1 MAAGNIPKGHIPG
14 VTTLAFPIDGLIIM
28 TVVFFAIPL
37 AITLL
42 VLPRSIRRMK
52 ERGFVVRD
60 MYKPDMPEVATN
72 GGLLILLISIF
83 SMSIIYLFYG
93 KYIPHVNY
101 ALVMVVILF
110 ALFGL
115 VDDMID
121 IGRIA
126 KLILLYYCSY
136 ALMLFVP
143 LCPLELPFIGPV
155 SLNLI
160 YLQLIIPTFVPVVA
174 NLVNMHSGLNGL
186 APGLSLILLSTLLLK
201 TWFFGDI
208 FKILFI
214 LCLSGALMGYFIFE
228 YYPARIFWGNV
239 GALSVGAAIGGICVI
254 EGFVVSGFVM
264 LIPHTVNFLL
274 WAYWKWNMKRIPHQ
288 KFGRIRPDGTLEVP
302 NRLTLKWVL
311 PSFFRMT
318 EPQATIAMFG
328 LTGIFCA
335 AGFFIPG

>member
-1 MAAGNIPKGHIPG
+1 MRVYIQEVVFGGIA
-14 VTTLAFPIDGLIIM
+14 TDLPIDRLLLMTILFFVIPFTIIFLI
-28 TVVFFAIPL
+28 
-37 AITLL
+37 
-42 VLPRSIRRMK
+42 LPRSIRSMK
-52 ERGFVVRD
+52 ERGFAARD
-60 MYKPDMPEVATN
+60 MYKADTPEVAIN
-72 GGLLILLISIF
+72 GGLIILLVALF

-101 ALVMVVILF
+101 ALIMVIILF

-115 VDDMID
+115 VDDMIN

-136 ALMLFVP
+136 PLILFVP
-143 LCPLELPFIGPV
+143 CIPLEIPFIGPV
-155 SLNLI
+155 SLNIL

-174 NLVNMHSGLNGL
+174 NLANMHSGFNGL
-186 APGLSLILLSTLLLK
+186 APGLTLIVLSTLLLK

-208 FKILFI
+208 FKVLFI
-214 LCLSGALMGYFIFE
+214 LCLTGALAGYFIFE

-239 GALSVGAAIGGICVI
+239 GALSIGAAIGGICVI
-254 EGFVVSGFVM
+254 QGFVVSGFVM
-264 LIPHTVNFLL
+264 LIPHTVNFLM
-274 WAYWKWNMKRIPHQ
+274 WVYWKLNMKRIPHQ

-311 PSFFRMT
+311 PSYFRMT
-318 EPQATIAMFG
+318 EPQATVAMFG
-328 LTGIFCA
+328 LTAIFCA